1 MKVSYFEA
9 LNYTFSLDEQDDVL
23 FVIDTNYFLY
33 TYQSYSQGE
42 VYVEALNK
50 NKDRI
55 YVPFMVY
62 IEFLS
67 NINSVTDK
75 IKKDIKALEFYMDSI
90 VSDVR
95 IFDKESVKENLKS
108 ISFNS
113 KITNY
118 KGLTSLLKQ
127 DIEKEINT
135 YVEEAVAEVE
145 KMYKEIEIILSDRL
159 RKFAKKEKSLPEIK
173 TYEEKIVILNK
184 KLNDLFESALGTI
197 YSPDDIKNY
206 LIDLELRYS
215 NEIPPGFC
223 DKEKDGYKTF
233 GELIIPNN
241 AGDLVLWKDIVNLL
255 VNDEQK
261 KNKYKKVVI
270 VTEDGMSD
278 QKSDWRIKRGNERV
292 IHDHLKIEFYQ
303 KTNKLLDLITVDQ
316 FIDYF
321 SGEDKPTIEFMKNE
335 IKSFNQSNTER
346 KIKFSM
352 FNSTY
357 TVSTQY
363 DMMAR
368 IFVEVIERYD
378 LIYDQLRNINCI
390 SLEIENT
397 TFESYQTLKL
407 NDGTEVLLATR
418 LNKTDKLRY
427 IKKIF
432 EIANVKMNN
441 LVFHNDELQEIWKS
455 LYLKK
460 LNIDEIIVSLE
471 SPEEM
476 LGISRISN
484 IECKFNGVE
493 VISNTS
499 KMLNDKLINFEFT
512 DDRSSLKEK
521 DFKSMI
527 EDLGYFVVDSNITFE
542 DV

>member
-1 MKVSYFEA
+1 MKLSYFEA

-23 FVIDTNYFLY
+23 FVIDTNYFIY
-33 TYQSYSQGE
+33 AYQSYTQGE

-50 NKDRI
+50 NRDRI

-67 NINSVTDK
+67 RINSITDK
-75 IKKDIKALEFYMDSI
+75 IKKDIIALESYMDSI
-90 VSDVR
+90 DSDVN
-95 IFDKESVKENLKS
+95 IFDKESVKKKLKS
-108 ISFNS
+108 KSFNS

-118 KGLTSLLKQ
+118 EGLTSLLKQ

-135 YVEEAVAEVE
+135 YVEESVVEVE
-145 KMYKEIEIILSDRL
+145 KKFKEIEMILSNRL
-159 RKFAKKEKSLPEIK
+159 REFAKKEKNLPEIK
-173 TYEEKIVILNK
+173 TYEKKIVILNK
-184 KLNDLFESALGTI
+184 KLNDLFKSALGTI
-197 YSPDDIKNY
+197 YSPDDIKKY
-206 LIDLELRYS
+206 LSDLERRYS

-223 DKEKDGYKTF
+223 DKKKNGDKIF

-241 AGDLVLWKDIVNLL
+241 AGDLILWKDIVDLL

-261 KNKYKKVVI
+261 KNKYNKVVI
-270 VTEDGMSD
+270 VTDDGMSNK
-278 QKSDWRIKRGNERV
+278 KSDWRIKRGNERV

-303 KTNKLLDLITVDQ
+303 KTNKLLDLITVEQ

-335 IKSFNQSNTER
+335 IKSFNQSNTEGE
-346 KIKFSM
+346 IKFSL
-352 FNSTY
+352 FNNTY
-357 TVSTQY
+357 KVSTQY
-363 DMMAR
+363 DMMTK
-368 IFVEVIERYD
+368 IFVDVIERYD

-397 TFESYQTLKL
+397 TFESYQTLIL
-407 NDGTEVLLATR
+407 NDGTEVLLATS
-418 LNKTDKLRY
+418 LNKTNKLRN
-427 IKKIF
+427 IKKLF

-460 LNIDEIIVSLE
+460 LNIEEFIVSLE
-471 SPEEM
+471 RPEEM

-484 IECKFNGVE
+484 IEYK
-493 VISNTS
+493 I
-499 KMLNDKLINFEFT
+499 
-512 DDRSSLKEK
+512 
-521 DFKSMI
+521 
-527 EDLGYFVVDSNITFE
+527 
-542 DV
+542 